1 MNGTTKSNGQKDC
14 LDRFYTP
21 YSVAK
26 ECIDLINLNRY
37 DCIIEPSAGAGAFS
51 SQISNCLAYDIS
63 PQQESIKE
71 QDFFHLDFTPFL
83 NKKVLIIGNP
93 PFGQQATLAI
103 KFFNQAAKFADTIA
117 FILPKSFKKNSIQNK
132 LDLNFHLIAEKPLD
146 NCIFELPN
154 KQSIMVPC
162 VFQIWEKMI
171 QPREKIKKKTTTS
184 LFIFTT
190 KDLADFRIQ
199 RVGGNAGKASTN
211 LNVAV
216 SSNYFVKN
224 TSNFSNE
231 ELIKIIN
238 ESVFP
243 SIEDTVGP
251 KSLPKGELI
260 EVLEEQLL

>member
-1 MNGTTKSNGQKDC
+1 MNGITKSNGQKDY

-21 YSVAK
+21 FSVAK
-26 ECIDLINLNRY
+26 ECIDLINLNKY
-37 DCIIEPSAGAGAFS
+37 DYIIEPSAGTGAFS
-51 SQISNCLAYDIS
+51 SQIPSCLAYDIS
-63 PQQESIKE
+63 PQQELIKE
-71 QDFFHLDFTPFL
+71 QDFFQLDFTPFL
-83 NKKVLIIGNP
+83 NKKVLVIGNP

-117 FILPKSFKKNSIQNK
+117 FILPKSFKKDSIQNK
-132 LDLNFHLIAEKPLD
+132 LDLNFRLITQLPLD
-146 NCIFELPN
+146 DCVFELPD
-154 KQSIMVPC
+154 KQSIAVPC
-162 VFQIWEKMI
+162 VFQIWERTTCH
-171 QPREKIKKKTTTS
+171 REKIKKKTTTS

-211 LNVAV
+211 LNVAI